1 MTRLRIIFINNFFC
15 FFCFIVQQP
24 RSTWQNCRR
33 DWTPLNAPCILWWNK
48 WKLSQSVW
56 PRRSPMTL
64 PWVVTNPWLKLQ
76 RGLSTWKRAMFEN
89 TTIQSYCT
97 CTSSA
102 RSALKNTETC
112 ANCSGISVKE
122 HMVARVREW
131 EGGGGGAV
139 MKRND
144 FYGGSCGSA

>member
-1 MTRLRIIFINNFFC
+1 
-15 FFCFIVQQP
+15 
-24 RSTWQNCRR
+24 
-33 DWTPLNAPCILWWNK
+33 
-48 WKLSQSVW
+48 
-56 PRRSPMTL
+56 
-64 PWVVTNPWLKLQ
+64 
-76 RGLSTWKRAMFEN
+76 MFEN